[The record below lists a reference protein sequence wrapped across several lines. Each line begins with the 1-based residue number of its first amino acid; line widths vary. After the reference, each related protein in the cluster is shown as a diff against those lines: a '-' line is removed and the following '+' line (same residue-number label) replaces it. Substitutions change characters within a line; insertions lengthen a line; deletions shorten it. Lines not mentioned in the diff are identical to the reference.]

1 MSNIIKFSKSAKTIY
16 IGEKHLDFEKESHVE
31 KNLSVLLPLVHVTTD
46 SDGAKYIPI
55 MEVPKIENV
64 INEEKQK
71 SYQAGI
77 EQGHKQGLGEG
88 LKKAEQVLQQLNQAI
103 NDIVVQRESM
113 LEEARQKVLDII
125 IQISKKVTYDAIDI
139 DPEKTINMIAR
150 IIDSLIDR
158 STLKIKV
165 NPDHLP
171 ILEQN
176 IDEFLKGSTV
186 IKDLKIEAD
195 PRVKYGG
202 CFIETPTGD
211 IDARLESQFNVIE
224 DTLKT
229 DEVEQ

>member
-1 MSNIIKFSKSAKTIY
+1 MSNIIKFSKQAKTVF
-16 IGEKHLDFEKESHVE
+16 IGDKHLDTEKESDVE
-31 KNLSVLLPLVHVTTD
+31 KNLSVLLPLVNITTD
-46 SDGAKYIPI
+46 SNGAKFISI
-55 MEVPKIENV
+55 MEVHKIEKV

-71 SYQAGI
+71 SYQEGI
-77 EQGHKQGLGEG
+77 EQGHKQGLDEG
-88 LKKAEQVLQQLNQAI
+88 LKKAEKVLQQLNQAI
-103 NDIVVQRESM
+103 NDIVIQREAL

-125 IQISKKVTYDAIDI
+125 IKISKKVTYDAIDI
-139 DPEKTINMIAR
+139 DPEKTISMIAR
-150 IIDSLIDR
+150 IIDSLVDR

-165 NPDHLP
+165 NPGHLP

-211 IDARLESQFNVIE
+211 IDARLESQFEVIE

>member
-1 MSNIIKFSKSAKTIY
+1 MSNIIKISKPTKTIY
-16 IGEKHLDFEKESHVE
+16 IGEKHLDFEKESSVE
-31 KNLSVLLPLVHVTTD
+31 QNLSVLLPLVHVTTD
-46 SDGAKYIPI
+46 SDGAKYISI

-77 EQGHKQGLGEG
+77 EQGHKQGLDEG

-103 NDIVVQRESM
+103 NDVVVQRES
-113 LEEARQKVLDII
+113 LFEEARQKVLDII

-150 IIDSLIDR
+150 IIDSLVDR

>member
-1 MSNIIKFSKSAKTIY
+1 MNESNI
-16 IGEKHLDFEKESHVE
+16 EE
-31 KNLSVLLPLVHVTTD
+31 NLSVILPLVHVTTD
-46 SDGAKYIPI
+46 SDGAKYISI
-55 MEVPKIENV
+55 MEVPKIEKV
-64 INEEKQK
+64 LTDEKQK

-77 EQGHKQGLGEG
+77 EQGHKQGLDEG
-88 LKKAEQVLQQLNQAI
+88 LKKAEQVLQQFNQAI
-103 NDIVVQRESM
+103 SDVVVQREAL

-125 IQISKKVTYDAIDI
+125 IQISKKVTYDAIEI
-139 DPEKTINMIAR
+139 DPEKTVGMISKIINT
-150 IIDSLIDR
+150 LVDR

-176 IDEFLKGSTV
+176 LDEFLKGSTV

-202 CFIETPTGD
+202 CFIETPNGD
-211 IDARLESQFNVIE
+211 IDARLESQFDVIE

-229 DEVEQ
+229 DEVTQ